1 MSGATAPVVV
11 ITGASSGIGRET
23 ARVYAEKGGR
33 VVLASRSRP
42 ALETVAQEC
51 RALGAEALV
60 VPTDVADEE
69 AVLALAASAVRR
81 FGRIDV
87 WVGNAGVF
95 SYGTFEELPADVFR
109 QVVETNLMGQVHGA
123 RAVLPHFRRQGSGT
137 LVLVGSLY
145 SRVGSPGKAP
155 YVTSKW
161 GLLGFAEALRQEL
174 RGSGIRVRVVL
185 PATIDTPIYQHAA
198 NVTGRRVRPLPPASS
213 PARVARAIV
222 RSPSRRRHA
231 VFVGRTQ
238 TAVLPVHR
246 YAAPVF
252 DAAAA
257 WLKEHVELRGEDA
270 AITTGTLFDPPA
282 AASPATG
289 GWRSRRVRVL
299 AGAFAAAVAS
309 LLVLRPRPAPA
320 GAAVAASGQRK
331 PSIWVRSSATRTP

>member
-123 RAVLPHFRRQGSGT
+123 RAVLPHFRRQGAGT

-198 NVTGRRVRPLPPASS
+198 NFTGRSVHPLPPASS
-213 PARVARAIV
+213 PRRVARAIERAPHRARFATSV
-222 RSPSRRRHA
+222 GQLQRSAIP
-231 VFVGRTQ
+231 
-238 TAVLPVHR
+238 LHR
-246 YAAPVF
+246 YTPRAY
-252 DAAAA
+252 DA
-257 WLKEHVELRGEDA
+257 LTRFTKDHVELRGDGA
-270 AITTGTLFDPPA
+270 DLTDGTVFDPPA
-282 AASPATG
+282 DADAAAG
-289 GWRSRRVRVL
+289 GWRRPVPRFAVLGLLAAVVLTALARVR
-299 AGAFAAAVAS
+299 GSAAH
-309 LLVLRPRPAPA
+309 
-320 GAAVAASGQRK
+320 
-331 PSIWVRSSATRTP
+331 